1 MWIAKGLLFLILLF
15 VMVYFFI
22 TNSGQAVDIDFFGR
36 DFLGLS
42 IYWVVMVS
50 FLLGFATSFV
60 VAAFREFRFHREIGR
75 MKKTIQI
82 KDREIADLRALPLRE
97 SGTPVRSADN
107 E

>member
-1 MWIAKGLLFLILLF
+1 MWIVKGLLFLVLLF

-36 DFLGLS
+36 DFLGIS
-42 IYWVVMVS
+42 IYWVVVAS

-60 VAAFREFRFHREIGR
+60 VAAFREFRFHREIR
-75 MKKTIQI
+75 RLSKANQT

-97 SGTPVRSADN
+97 PETPARSTESD
-107 E
+107 